1 VNLRSLCA
9 TVLALFAAIGS
20 AQEKGGIDA
29 ITRRG
34 IDLVYNLEFEQAD
47 REFGEL
53 VRLRPDHPSGY
64 FFRAMVTWWRIQV
77 DIDNEALD
85 DGFHD
90 ALDEVIELSDR
101 RLAANEDDVEA
112 LFFKGGAIG
121 FQGRLSAHRTEWLAA
136 ANAGRRALPIVQ
148 EAAQLDPRNTDI
160 LLGTGIYNYYAE
172 IVPREF
178 PFVKP
183 LMVFVPKGDRE
194 KGLQQLTAASE
205 GGGYAAIEATY
216 FLMQICQM
224 FEKEYARALIL
235 AERLHARF
243 PDNMLFHKYVGRAA
257 ISAGNWT
264 RGTEAFAEIER
275 RAQAGRRGYGPS
287 TEREAAYYLG
297 HSALAGRDFDAAL
310 RHFYR
315 CDELSRALDRDGPS
329 GFMVM
334 ANLKIG
340 NIYDLQARREPARL
354 QYRKVLDMKDYRG
367 STRLAEQ
374 YLAEPY
380 RQ

>member
-1 VNLRSLCA
+1 
-9 TVLALFAAIGS
+9 
-20 AQEKGGIDA
+20 
-29 ITRRG
+29 
-34 IDLVYNLEFEQAD
+34 
-47 REFGEL
+47 
-53 VRLRPDHPSGY
+53 
-64 FFRAMVTWWRIQV
+64 MVTWWKIQV
-77 DIDNEALD
+77 DMDNEELD

-90 ALDEVIELSDR
+90 ALDHVIELADGMLDR
-101 RLAANEDDVEA
+101 NESEVEA

-121 FQGRLSAHRTEWLAA
+121 FQGRLSAHRNEWLAA

-148 EAAQLDPRNTDI
+148 EAAQLDPNNTDI

-183 LMVFVPKGDRE
+183 LMVFVPQGNRE
-194 KGLQQLTAASE
+194 KGLQQLTAAAE

-216 FLMQICQM
+216 FLMQIYQM
-224 FEKEYARALIL
+224 FEKDFPRALAL

-257 ISAGNWT
+257 ISAGNWS
-264 RGTEAFAEIER
+264 RGAEAFGEIER
-275 RAQAGRRGYGPS
+275 RAREGRRGYGAS

-297 HSALAGRDFDAAL
+297 HAALGRKELDAAL

-315 CDELSRALDRDGPS
+315 CDELSRTLDRDGPS

-340 NIYDLQARREPARL
+340 NIYDLQARRGPAQA

-367 STRLAEQ
+367 SVRLAEH